1 MLFISLIHSA
11 DMLYSLLSE
20 KTKALDY
27 LVFNKLLHYIPF
39 LCSLFSCTQKLC
51 LDFLFHCTF
60 FHWNELKYPSFS
72 ADLGLWHFA
81 CILVGAG
88 CFCPV
93 CLCSS
98 INHAFLILLIIYT
111 SFTFILAP
119 SLLLEYLVFCLTFS
133 LLWRTLFINPLLS
146 LQLHLCDFPKHQ
158 VFLSIIEKFSL
169 SLSLAPCRCLS
180 LVCTQQVWR
189 RPHSIVCFQKFFINL
204 FARAVGCSAVLY
216 VSQTWD
222 PPILM
227 RVTSL

>member
-1 MLFISLIHSA
+1 MWCRCSWRNFNMLWLLRTYIDSSMLFISLIHSA

-88 CFCPV
+88 CFCPF

-146 LQLHLCDFPKHQ
+146 LQLHLCDFPRHMNSSTR
-158 VFLSIIEKFSL
+158 FYSPSL
-169 SLSLAPCRCLS
+169 KSSAFRSPWHHADVSL
-180 LVCTQQVWR
+180 
-189 RPHSIVCFQKFFINL
+189 
-204 FARAVGCSAVLY
+204 
-216 VSQTWD
+216 
-222 PPILM
+222 
-227 RVTSL
+227 

>member
-1 MLFISLIHSA
+1 MLWLLRTYIDSSMLFISLIHSA

-72 ADLGLWHFA
+72 ADLGLWHFT

-133 LLWRTLFINPLLS
+133 LLWRTLLIHFSPSNFISVISPGTWI
-146 LQLHLCDFPKHQ
+146 QAPG
-158 VFLSIIEKFSL
+158 FSL
-169 SLSLAPCRCLS
+169 HHWKVQPFALLGTMQMSLSS
-180 LVCTQQVWR
+180 L
-189 RPHSIVCFQKFFINL
+189 HSASLKE
-204 FARAVGCSAVLY
+204 
-216 VSQTWD
+216 
-222 PPILM
+222 
-227 RVTSL
+227 TS